1 MGSGPHGRIQAADVP
16 EAVAPGPVPAW
27 ALLTVEVT
35 APCVATE
42 RLLAAT
48 GMPLAAVLVKTCAW
62 ALARQKH
69 TGLVDDRI
77 TASDI
82 LTYDLSEFGAARGGG
97 PLVPPAVAALTVGRD
112 ACFELRLVADARVL
126 SIEGAGRLLADVRAV
141 LDNPYLLL
149 G

>member
-1 MGSGPHGRIQAADVP
+1 
-16 EAVAPGPVPAW
+16 
-27 ALLTVEVT
+27 
-35 APCVATE
+35 
-42 RLLAAT
+42 
-48 GMPLAAVLVKTCAW
+48 MPLAAVLVKACAW

-82 LTYDLSEFGAARGGG
+82 LTYDLSDLGAARGGG

-112 ACFELRLVADARVL
+112 VCLELRLVADARVL
-126 SIEGAGRLLADVRAV
+126 SIEGAGRLLEDVRAV